1 MRTGRIVITGAAALA
16 LVAGGTAA
24 GAAIAAGP
32 VDGSGVIH
40 GCYTNKAL
48 NGSHVI
54 VLQDAGT
61 TCPGGTTAISWN
73 QQGPA
78 GPQGPAGAT
87 GPTGATGA
95 TGPAGT
101 GATVASLASGD
112 PNCANGGA
120 SITDGKGS
128 TAYACTGA
136 TGPAGPTGSQG
147 PAGPQGPA
155 GTQSFDSGAI
165 NVASSSSNV
174 NDCLLS
180 DLTGPDASTL
190 TAAPSSSGGC
200 VISGFN
206 TSSKLTSYPLVMV
219 TPIGGSTSA
228 VTATDLGN
236 GQVAIPTVGLF
247 AFMILPVVN

>member
-1 MRTGRIVITGAAALA
+1 MKASRIVITGAAALA

-24 GAAIAAGP
+24 GAAIAGP
-32 VDGSGVIH
+32 VGSDGTIH
-40 GCYTNKAL
+40 GCYTNKAVS
-48 NGSHVI
+48 GSHVI

-61 TCPGGTTAISWN
+61 NCPNGTTAIQWN

-78 GPQGPAGAT
+78 GAAGPAGPQGPQGPKGDT
-87 GPTGATGA
+87 GS
-95 TGPAGT
+95 AGT
-101 GATVASLASGD
+101 GATVSPLASGD
-112 PNCANGGA
+112 PKCANGGA
-120 SITDGKGS
+120 SITDGNGN

-136 TGPAGPTGSQG
+136 TGPGGPAG

-155 GTQSFDSGAI
+155 GTQSFDAGAI
-165 NVASSSSNV
+165 NVTSSSSNV

-190 TAAPSSSGGC
+190 TATADSSGC

-206 TSSKLTSYPLVMV
+206 TYSKLTSDPLVMV

-236 GQVAIPTVGLF
+236 GQVEIATVGLF
-247 AFMILPVVN
+247 AFMILPILN